1 LINRRRV
8 ILGVDPGIALVGFGV
23 LVHEGQVVHL
33 EHGVIATPASDST
46 PLRLRA
52 IYEALTQLKRQY
64 APTDVAMEMLYYSRN
79 VTTAMS
85 VGQARGVALLATVD
99 ESTGFGEYTP
109 NEIKQAVAGY
119 GAAKKRQVQDMV
131 QLILR
136 LPTLP
141 VPDDAADAL
150 AVALCHARRIE
161 LEGVLG
167 VHSQAVLR

>member
-1 LINRRRV
+1 MINRRRV
-8 ILGVDPGIALVGFGV
+8 ILGIDPGIALVGFGV
-23 LVHEGQVVHL
+23 LAHEGEVTHL
-33 EHGVIATPASDST
+33 EHGVIATPATDST
-46 PLRLRA
+46 PLRLQQ
-52 IYEALTQLKRQY
+52 IYRALTELKRHY

-99 ESTGFGEYTP
+99 EATGFGEYTP

-136 LPTLP
+136 LPNLP
-141 VPDDAADAL
+141 APDDAADAL
-150 AVALCHARRIE
+150 AVALTHARRIE
-161 LEGVLG
+161 LEAVLG
-167 VHSQAVLR
+167 SHSRAALR